1 MRRLIAFALTFFCVL
16 GLVGCNNRTVSEQQ
30 KCILHPCRMIFQ
42 NATPAE
48 VNDNIIQNCKV
59 FSENLGYETGEM
71 KKAVLL
77 GEEWMK
83 YVYCEDEMKKEL
95 IDSSDIV
102 VVFENI
108 RCVVDAETEI
118 VLGSLPFV

>member
-1 MRRLIAFALTFFCVL
+1 M
-16 GLVGCNNRTVSEQQ
+16 
-30 KCILHPCRMIFQ
+30 
-42 NATPAE
+42 
-48 VNDNIIQNCKV
+48 
-59 FSENLGYETGEM
+59 
-71 KKAVLL
+71 
-77 GEEWMK
+77 
-83 YVYCEDEMKKEL
+83 YCEDEMKKEL